1 MTPPTIVATSTATGC
16 ILRDDPSAQELTAV
30 CTVPLETSR
39 LTSTISAAV
48 EPPEP
53 KAMSTANMPVI
64 QAPTNGTNDK
74 TKYMMKMGIASG
86 TRRSSSG
93 TMKTGAVMIA
103 VTATPLK

>member
-1 MTPPTIVATSTATGC
+1 
-16 ILRDDPSAQELTAV
+16 
-30 CTVPLETSR
+30 
-39 LTSTISAAV
+39 
-48 EPPEP
+48 
-53 KAMSTANMPVI
+53 MPVI